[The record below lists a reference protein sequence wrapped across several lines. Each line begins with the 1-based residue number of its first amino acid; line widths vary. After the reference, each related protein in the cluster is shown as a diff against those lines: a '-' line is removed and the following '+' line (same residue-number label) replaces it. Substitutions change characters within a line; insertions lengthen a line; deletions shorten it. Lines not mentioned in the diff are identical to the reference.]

1 MIIATLRFQLLI
13 HDAQSLK
20 DKRRVVSAVKDRL
33 HREHLAAVAEIA
45 AQENPALA
53 VLALAVVGSDGRHL
67 GETLDRITTKLRGMW
82 GGSVEAEL
90 GELARQILRVSPD
103 DDEPLS
109 AAPDDPESSP
119 KQRAA
124 IADELLRYAAGIDP
138 DAAADADAALDDATT
153 ADIADI
159 GDTGDPGPR
168 PALADLFAPRNG
180 TPHRG
185 RHRSGHLPARGPVNP
200 AADASHDAT
209 PPDVRSLRQ

>member
-90 GELARQILRVSPD
+90 GELSRQILRVSPD

-124 IADELLRYAAGIDP
+124 IADELLRYAADIDP
-138 DAAADADAALDDATT
+138 AAAADNVDA
-153 ADIADI
+153 
-159 GDTGDPGPR
+159 GDPGPR

-185 RHRSGHLPARGPVNP
+185 RHRSGHVPARGPVNP
-200 AADASHDAT
+200 AADASNDAT